1 MKAPQPEIAALA
13 GMTTAELRMAWAR
26 LHRSE
31 PPPRLSRDLMIRA
44 IAYRL
49 QEHAHGGLSPAT
61 RRRLRALTAAIE
73 VKGPGVFDPGVLL
86 KPGAKLVREWSGRV
100 HSVTVLTDGFDYE
113 GRHHRSLTGIARLIT
128 GAHWSGPRFFGIG
141 KAAPKPAASGE
152 SAND

>member
-1 MKAPQPEIAALA
+1 
-13 GMTTAELRMAWAR
+13 MAWAR
-26 LHRSE
+26 LHGSE

-44 IAYRL
+44 IAYKV
-49 QEHAHGGLSPAT
+49 QEQAHGGLSPAT
-61 RRRLRALTAAIE
+61 RRRLRALTAVVE
-73 VKGPGVFDPGVLL
+73 VKRAGVFDPGISL

-113 GRHHRSLTGIARLIT
+113 GRHHLSLTGIARLIT

-141 KAAPKPAASGE
+141 KAAPRTVASGE